1 MNMKKGFTLTTALKC
16 LGLAFVFGLILTA
29 TGCNK
34 DFENTLPQTFKN
46 DTAGL
51 GAGKK
56 VLYIV
61 LDGVT
66 GAAIK
71 TLAPANIA
79 TINAKALYTFDG
91 LADDKRNTITNA
103 AGWTNMFTGY
113 DYTKSNVTTE
123 DFAGLNLATTPTI
136 FTRIKSSLSTS
147 RTVSIASTAIFND
160 KLAGDATIKQN
171 VSDDA
176 AVKAGVVAELST
188 NNPTMVVAQFHG
200 ADIAGAANGYTAST
214 PAYAAAIQTIDGYI
228 GEILTAL
235 KARKGYSGENWLI
248 VVASN
253 KGGGVSGG
261 AAGSNIYNDAS
272 RNTYVA
278 FYNPR
283 FSKTL
288 INQPDPSSYPFTGYA
303 LRLTSNTTNN
313 GVAVLSDANIGD
325 FGTTG
330 DYTFVLKIRST
341 ASSSSNYAHFCGNMS
356 NYSAREGLNS
366 TGWDLMTWGDS
377 YYLSF
382 AGGYTISAG
391 AVIRDGKWHTLAF
404 KLFNDGAVRYVSLF
418 QDGKKITSVD
428 ITGKNLT
435 NPAALHMGA
444 GKATSAT
451 DGTDLWFR
459 DMAIYNIAMTDADLI
474 TNMKKEISFTAPNPD
489 KLLGW
494 WPANEGNG
502 LALKDLSTAKKDF
515 AVSGSATWGYFLEVS
530 PVVGGNITDIA
541 FKNVPNGI
549 DIPVLI
555 YNWLNIAVPQQWGL
569 MGNLFTP
576 TIVLPTN

>member
-1 MNMKKGFTLTTALKC
+1 MKKGFTLTIALKY
-16 LGLAFVFGLILTA
+16 LGLASVFSLFLMA

-34 DFENTLPQTFKN
+34 DFENTLPQSFRN

-66 GAAIK
+66 GAAVK
-71 TLAPANIA
+71 TLAPKNIA
-79 TINAKALYTFDG
+79 TINARALYSYDG
-91 LADDKRNTITNA
+91 LADDKRNIITNA

-113 DYTKSNVTTE
+113 DYTKSNITTE
-123 DFAGLNLATTPTI
+123 DFAGLNLETTPTI
-136 FTRIKSSLSTS
+136 FTRIKSSIGKS
-147 RTVSIASTAIFND
+147 RTISIASTAIFND
-160 KLAGDATIKQN
+160 KLAGDATVKQN

-176 AVKAGVVAELST
+176 AVKAGVVAELNT
-188 NNPTMVVAQFHG
+188 NNPTMVVAQFHS
-200 ADIAGAANGYTAST
+200 ADVAGAANGYTAST
-214 PAYAAAIQTIDGYI
+214 PAYATAIQTIDGYI
-228 GEILTAL
+228 GEILAAL
-235 KARKGYSGENWLI
+235 QARKGYSGENWLI

-261 AAGSNIYNDAS
+261 LPGSNIYNDAS
-272 RNTYVA
+272 RNTYIA

-283 FSKTL
+283 FSKIQL
-288 INQPDPSSYPFTGYA
+288 DQPDPSSYPFTGSA
-303 LRLTSNTTNN
+303 LRLTSTTANN

-325 FGTTG
+325 FGTSG
-330 DYTFVLKIRST
+330 EYTFVLKLRSM

-366 TGWDLMTWGDS
+366 TGWDFMTWGDS

-404 KLFNDGAVRYVSLF
+404 KLFNDGATRYVSLF
-418 QDGKKITSVD
+418 QDGKKITTVD

-444 GKATSAT
+444 GKATTAT
-451 DGTDLWFR
+451 DGTDLNFR
-459 DMAIYNIAMTDADLI
+459 DMAIYNFAMTDADLI
-474 TNMKKEISFTAPNPD
+474 VNMKKEISFTAPNPD
-489 KLLGW
+489 NLMGW
-494 WPANEGNG
+494 WPANEGKG
-502 LALKDLSTAKKDF
+502 LIIKDLSSGNKDF
-515 AVSGSATWGYFLEVS
+515 NLSGSASWISFLEVT
-530 PVVGGNITDIA
+530 PFVGGNISDVA
-541 FKNVPNGI
+541 FKNVPNSI

-555 YNWLNIAVPQQWGL
+555 YNWLNIAVPQQWAL

-576 TIVLPTN
+576 TVTLPTN

>member
-1 MNMKKGFTLTTALKC
+1 MKKGYTLTIALKY
-16 LGLAFVFGLILTA
+16 LGLASVFGLFLMAI
-29 TGCNK
+29 GCNK
-34 DFENTLPQTFKN
+34 DFENTLPQTFRN
-46 DTAGL
+46 DTLGL

-66 GAAIK
+66 GAVVK
-71 TLAPANIA
+71 TLAPTNIA
-79 TINAKALYTFDG
+79 TINARALYSYDG

-113 DYTKSNVTTE
+113 DYTKSNVVSE
-123 DFAGLNLATTPTI
+123 DFAGLNFQTTPTI
-136 FTRIKSSLSTS
+136 FTRIKSSLNNA
-147 RTVSIASTAIFND
+147 RTVSIASTSIFNE
-160 KLAGDATIKQN
+160 KLAADAAVKQN

-176 AVKAGVVAELST
+176 AVKIGVVAELTS
-188 NNPTMVVAQFHG
+188 NNPAMVVAQFHS
-200 ADIAGAANGYTAST
+200 AEIAGAANGYTANT

-235 KARKGYSGENWLI
+235 KARKGYSGENWLVI
-248 VVASN
+248 VASN

-261 AAGSNIYNDAS
+261 VAGSNIYNDPS
-272 RNTYVA
+272 RNTYIA

-283 FSKTL
+283 FSRTQVD
-288 INQPDPSSYPFTGYA
+288 QPDPNSYPFTGQA

-330 DYTFVLKIRST
+330 EYTFQIKLKST
-341 ASSSSNYAHFCGNMS
+341 ASSASNYAHFCGNMN
-356 NYSAREGLNS
+356 NYKAREGLDAS
-366 TGWDLMTWGDS
+366 GWDLMTWGDS

-391 AVIRDGKWHTLAF
+391 VTIRDGKWHTLAF

-418 QDGKKITSVD
+418 QDGKKVTTVD

-435 NPAALHMGA
+435 NAAALHMGA
-444 GKATSAT
+444 GKATVAT
-451 DGTDLWFR
+451 DGTDLSFR
-459 DMAIYNIAMTDADLI
+459 DMAIYNFAMTDADLI
-474 TNMKKEISFTAPNPD
+474 VNMKKEISFAAPSPD

-502 LALKDLSTAKKDF
+502 LVLKDLSTGKKDF
-515 AVSGSATWGYFLEVS
+515 NLSGSATWVSFLEVS
-530 PVVGGNITDIA
+530 PFVGGNITDIA

-555 YNWLNIAVPQQWGL
+555 YNWLNIAIPQEWGL

-576 TIVLPTN
+576 SVILPTN